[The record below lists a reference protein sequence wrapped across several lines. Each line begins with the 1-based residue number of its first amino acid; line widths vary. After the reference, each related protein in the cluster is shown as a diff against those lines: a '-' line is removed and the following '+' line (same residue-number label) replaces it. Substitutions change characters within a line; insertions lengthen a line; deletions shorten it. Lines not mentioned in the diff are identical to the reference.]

1 MSGHDSNEAIRAA
14 LAGHLLFAPL
24 DADRLTR
31 LVETTRAVALRT
43 GETLFE
49 RGDHAERFYLVAEG
63 QIKLFRI
70 SAEGQEKVVEITGPG
85 QTFAEAVMFMQ
96 DQRYPVTTQAI
107 SPAVVYGISNSA
119 YLDILCNDPE
129 SCLQLLGDLSQ
140 RLHMRLNEIDTL
152 TLQKATDRVVR
163 FLLERLP
170 EGKGPAQI
178 TLPAAKHIIASRLSI
193 QPETLSRILLQLTQA
208 GILTVDGRR
217 VRVEEPARLRAQLHA

>member
-1 MSGHDSNEAIRAA
+1 MSAHDNNAAIRAA
-14 LAGHLLFAPL
+14 LARHYLFTPL
-24 DADRLTR
+24 DPERLEK
-31 LVETTRAVALRT
+31 LVETTRVVPLRT

-49 RGDHAERFYLVAEG
+49 RGDHAERFYLVVEG

-70 SAEGQEKVVEITGPG
+70 SPEGQEKVVEIMGPE

-96 DQRYPVTTQAI
+96 GQRYPVTTQAI
-107 SPAVVYGISNSA
+107 APSVVYGISNAA
-119 YLDILCNDPE
+119 YLDILRDDPE

-163 FLLERLP
+163 FLLDRLP
-170 EGKGPAQI
+170 QADRASQI
-178 TLPAAKHIIASRLSI
+178 TLPAAKHVIASRLSI

-217 VRVEEPARLRAQLHA
+217 VRVQDPAKLRAQLQD